1 MNQGL
6 VRIGHLYPSGGICD
20 HEVQAMA
27 PRGVRFHTTRL
38 PFRRTGLEDDL
49 RLFDQLEAS
58 AQLLADAA
66 VDLIVVNCTAAT
78 MLVGPNVINDR
89 IYQTTGI
96 RSTTTIE
103 AVLAALQATGLRR
116 LALMTPYPQEVVDA
130 EVRFLAS
137 LGIEVVVADA
147 MPCTTPVEQGLID
160 PARWLELGSRLSSC
174 DADGLLVSCAGAHVS
189 PVLAPLEQRWGRPV
203 VASNQALVW
212 HALNCLGLQ
221 RPVAG
226 FGQLLGQW
234 PVQGKFSLPVST

>member
-1 MNQGL
+1 MSL
-6 VRIGHLYPSGGICD
+6 ELIRIGHLYPSGGICD

-78 MLVGPNVINDR
+78 MLVGPDVINER
-89 IYQTTGI
+89 IFRATGI

-103 AVLAALQATGLRR
+103 AVLAALRATGLRR
-116 LALMTPYPQEVVDA
+116 LALMTPYPQEVVEA
-130 EVRFLAS
+130 EVRFLAA
-137 LGIEVVVADA
+137 LGIEVVAADA
-147 MPCTTPVEQGLID
+147 IPCDTPVEQGLID
-160 PARWLELGSRLSSC
+160 PARWFELGTRLSAS

-189 PVLAPLEQRWGRPV
+189 PVLASLEQQWGRPV
-203 VASNQALVW
+203 IASNQALVW
-212 HALNCLGLQ
+212 HALQCLGQ
-221 RPVAG
+221 RRPVTG
-226 FGQLLGQW
+226 FGRLLSQ
-234 PVQGKFSLPVST
+234 

>member
-58 AQLLADAA
+58 AQLLTDAA

-78 MLVGPNVINDR
+78 MLVGPDVINER
-89 IYQTTGI
+89 IFRATGI

-103 AVLAALQATGLRR
+103 AVLAALRASGMRR
-116 LALMTPYPQEVVDA
+116 LALMTPYPQEVVAA

-137 LGIEVVVADA
+137 LGIEVVAADT
-147 MPCTTPVEQGLID
+147 MPCETPVEQGLID
-160 PARWLELGSRLSSC
+160 PARWLELGTRLSSC

-189 PVLAPLEQRWGRPV
+189 PVLETLEQRWGRPV
-203 VASNQALVW
+203 IASNQALVW
-212 HALNCLGLQ
+212 HALNVLGQ
-221 RPVAG
+221 PRPVVGFGRLLGRWPVTAG
-226 FGQLLGQW
+226 FSS
-234 PVQGKFSLPVST
+234 PVVP